1 MHEENDVRDELRFH
15 IDRLTEENVRKGMSP
30 EEARK
35 AAAHAFGRVSTIEEQ
50 CRDNQRGSTIATVL
64 ADARVGLRLI
74 RRHQTFSFTV
84 ITTLAVAVAACAT
97 MFGVVDAVLLRPHGF
112 PQPERLFSIYE
123 ATSEYGRGAFSP
135 PNFLDV
141 ARARTLASA
150 AAYNSATY
158 NLAGRETESV
168 AGLQATSALFD
179 VLGIQ
184 PQHGRSFARDER
196 EVAVIS
202 QALAV
207 RQFGSAPAALQ
218 QSLLLD
224 GKRFTVIG
232 VMPRGFRFPKDDV
245 NVWTPLV
252 LGPEVATQRGAHY
265 LRVVARIAPN
275 ATPEQALRELDTIG
289 KRLAAE
295 YPRTNEARTFTGERR
310 DAALV
315 HDVRRSLLILL
326 GAVVVLALI
335 ACANIAN
342 LLLTRSASRSREWSV
357 RNALGASRLRVIR
370 QLLTESLVLGLCG
383 GAAGL
388 LLTTF
393 AVRLL
398 AQFAPNNIPRIRE
411 VSLDARV
418 LAIAI
423 AASVTM
429 SLIFGLVPA
438 LFASRGGDPAE
449 LGGAGRIAGGGHAA
463 RVRAVMT
470 VAQLALAVT
479 LLAGAALLVR
489 SFQRVMMVHPG
500 FDSRNVLTF
509 TISLPSAYDGTER
522 VNGFHDSMLQ
532 RLRATPGVTSAGVIS
547 HLPVT
552 GGAFFSSFKINGV
565 ENDAWEGA
573 LFAADEGY
581 FRAMK
586 VPLVKGRLFD
596 GSERFGGQRVIL
608 ASAAAAKKFWPGRDP
623 IGMRL
628 EFGASG
634 GFEDYEGV
642 IAGVVADVHQ
652 RGLEKEIQ
660 PTFYVPLRQAGI
672 DYANYVVKTTGDPAS
687 MIASVRAQVAN
698 VDRTVAVANISTM
711 DEELAE
717 SLGRRRFQLFLLSFF
732 AVAALLLATLGTY
745 GVVAYSVAQ
754 RTREI
759 GIRVALGASID
770 GVFRM
775 ILAQAMRLAVPA
787 IAIGIIGAIALR
799 RVIATMLF
807 GVSPT
812 DAATLTLVALAV
824 ILVSLLAASLP
835 ARRAATVDPT
845 TALRYE

>member
-1 MHEENDVRDELRFH
+1 MRDEPDVRDELRFH
-15 IDRLTEENVRKGMSP
+15 IERLTEENVRKGMTP

-35 AAAHAFGRVSTIEEQ
+35 AAALAFGRVSTIEEQ
-50 CRDNQRGSTIATVL
+50 CRDNQRGSTIGTVL

-74 RRHQTFSFTV
+74 RRHPSFSFTV
-84 ITTLAVAVAACAT
+84 IATLAVAVAACAT

-123 ATSEYGRGAFSP
+123 TTDENKRGWFSP

-141 ARARTLASA
+141 AQSRTLSAA
-150 AAYNSATY
+150 AAYNNSTY

-168 AGLQATSALFD
+168 AGLRATPALFD

-184 PQHGRSFARDER
+184 PQHGRSFVRDEN

-202 QALAV
+202 HGLAV
-207 RQFGSAPAALQ
+207 RQFGSASAAVQ
-218 QSLLLD
+218 KPLLLD
-224 GKRFTVIG
+224 GKRFTVVG
-232 VMPRGFRFPKDDV
+232 VMPPGFRFPKDDV
-245 NVWTPLV
+245 NIWTPLTF
-252 LGPEVATQRGAHY
+252 GPDVASQRGAHY
-265 LRVVARIAPN
+265 VRVIARIAPN

-310 DAALV
+310 DIALV
-315 HDVRRSLLILL
+315 HDVRRSLFILL
-326 GAVVVLALI
+326 GAVGVLALI

-342 LLLTRSASRSREWSV
+342 LLLTRAASRSREWSV

-383 GAAGL
+383 AAAGL
-388 LLTTF
+388 LLTTI

-398 AQFAPNNIPRIRE
+398 AQFAPDNIPRIHE

-418 LAIAI
+418 LAIAVV
-423 AASVTM
+423 AAVAM
-429 SLIFGLVPA
+429 SLFFGLVPA
-438 LFASRGGDPAE
+438 LFASRGGDAAE
-449 LGGAGRIAGGGHAA
+449 LGGAGRIAGGGRAA
-463 RVRAVMT
+463 RMRTVMT

-489 SFQRVMMVHPG
+489 SFQRVMMVDPG
-500 FDSRNVLTF
+500 FDSANVLTF
-509 TISLPSAYDGTER
+509 AVALPFGYDGTER
-522 VNGFHDSMLQ
+522 ANAFHDSLLQ
-532 RLRATPGVTSAGVIS
+532 RLRATPGVTSAGVVS

-552 GGAFFSSFKINGV
+552 GGGFYSTFKINGV

-573 LFAADEGY
+573 LYVADEGY
-581 FRAMK
+581 FRSMK

-608 ASAAAAKKFWPGRDP
+608 ASASAAKKFWPGRDP
-623 IGMRL
+623 IGVHL
-628 EFGASG
+628 KFGASG
-634 GFEDYEGV
+634 GYEDYEGV

-652 RGLEKEIQ
+652 RGLERDIE

-672 DYANYVVKTTGDPAS
+672 DYASYLVKTTGDPAS

-717 SLGRRRFQLFLLSFF
+717 SVSRRRFQLFLLSFF
-732 AVAALLLATLGTY
+732 AVTALLLATLGTY

-759 GIRVALGASID
+759 GIRVALGASIN

-775 ILAQAMRLAVPA
+775 VLAQAMRLAVPA

-812 DAATLTLVALAV
+812 DAMTLTLVALAV